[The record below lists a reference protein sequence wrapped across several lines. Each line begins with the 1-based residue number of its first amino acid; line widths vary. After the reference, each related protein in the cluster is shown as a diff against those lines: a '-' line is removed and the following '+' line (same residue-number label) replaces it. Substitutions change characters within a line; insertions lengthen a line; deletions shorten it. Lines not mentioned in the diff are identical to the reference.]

1 MYLYCIYALSTYAMK
16 TTMSIEPAD
25 LLNNKSFLQMK
36 LPNLKVNSSFV
47 LLWSKQNKQCF
58 QQGDYNTKGTKYI
71 SRHILQQVM
80 IYLIDVMNY
89 WVISNNDITI
99 KICFNTFLVKLRRSI
114 IVIKIHHWSICVFS
128 YFYRNFSWNK
138 KKSILSLYTKYNVHQ
153 FVVSHIFI
161 GISIDI

>member
-1 MYLYCIYALSTYAMK
+1 MIFISEQFIIKPSISLIWLYNINVLK
-16 TTMSIEPAD
+16 
-25 LLNNKSFLQMK
+25 
-36 LPNLKVNSSFV
+36 NLKVQLRDWRYVFLYVNRNS
-47 LLWSKQNKQCF
+47 L
-58 QQGDYNTKGTKYI
+58 
-71 SRHILQQVM
+71 
-80 IYLIDVMNY
+80 NY

-161 GISIDI
+161 GISIYYWVGQQVQ